1 MNFRALLVLTA
12 AFALSAAQQTQNP
25 PTTPPPQPPAGAA
38 NGPQPGPAVKAP
50 GPGQRTGEA
59 VHGQQPS
66 PAGGMADFLA
76 IGPPADPEAAAR
88 GQKLFVANCA
98 FCHGTNANGGNGGPD
113 LVRSLVVLHDKGTG
127 AEIGPVVHNG
137 RPGKGMP
144 PFPSLT
150 DAQIHDIAQ
159 FLKQRHQAAS
169 NRMAYQIQNIVTG
182 DPKAGEAYFNAH
194 CASCHSAT
202 GDLAHIAT
210 KISDP
215 VQLQQRFLY
224 PKEEHYPGM
233 PGPPPDPRA
242 ERTVSVKLPDGQSY
256 TGKLDHID
264 DFSVALTD
272 ASGQHHS
279 WLLDQTPGIQVEV
292 HDPLAAHAKLLTEY
306 TNADMH
312 NILAYLET
320 LK

>member
-1 MNFRALLVLTA
+1 
-12 AFALSAAQQTQNP
+12 
-25 PTTPPPQPPAGAA
+25 
-38 NGPQPGPAVKAP
+38 
-50 GPGQRTGEA
+50 
-59 VHGQQPS
+59 
-66 PAGGMADFLA
+66 MAEFLA
-76 IGPPADPEAAAR
+76 IGPPADKDAAAR

-113 LVRSLVVLHDKGTG
+113 LVRSVLVLHDKGTG
-127 AEIGPVVHNG
+127 NEIGPVIKNG

-144 PFPSLT
+144 AFPLT

-159 FLKQRHQAAS
+159 FLLQRHQAAS

-182 DPKAGEAYFNAH
+182 DAKAGEAYFNTH
-194 CASCHSAT
+194 CTECHSAT
-202 GDLAHIAT
+202 GDLAHIGS
-210 KISDP
+210 KYSDP
-215 VQLQQRFLY
+215 VALQQRFLY
-224 PKEEHYPGM
+224 PREERWPGA

-242 ERTVSVKLPDGQSY
+242 EKTVTLKLPDGQ
-256 TGKLDHID
+256 TVEGKLDHID

-272 ASGQHHS
+272 AAGQHRS
-279 WLLDQTPGIQVEV
+279 FLLDQTPGVQVTV
-292 HDPLAAHAKLLTEY
+292 HDPLAEHAKLLTQY